1 MIIIDINGNRELE
14 NKLGSNA
21 GLNQA
26 SFEGEDGDKE
36 SPFLIKP
43 IYPVEIR
50 RVEKYDLFEDKKRK
64 KYRTFLENQWQK
76 AMQIYTNLSVQ
87 GFFKSL
93 GYFLKL
99 YGESL
104 QQLVQG
110 YREVTMDST
119 NSFRFEKNAKGE
131 ELTVQNKLDRFEKR
145 LGEAM
150 GEVKSTIKSEKLG
163 SKITK
168 L

>member
-1 MIIIDINGNRELE
+1 
-14 NKLGSNA
+14 
-21 GLNQA
+21 
-26 SFEGEDGDKE
+26 
-36 SPFLIKP
+36 
-43 IYPVEIR
+43 
-50 RVEKYDLFEDKKRK
+50 
-64 KYRTFLENQWQK
+64 
-76 AMQIYTNLSVQ
+76 
-87 GFFKSL
+87 
-93 GYFLKL
+93 
-99 YGESL
+99 
-104 QQLVQG
+104 
-110 YREVTMDST
+110 MDST